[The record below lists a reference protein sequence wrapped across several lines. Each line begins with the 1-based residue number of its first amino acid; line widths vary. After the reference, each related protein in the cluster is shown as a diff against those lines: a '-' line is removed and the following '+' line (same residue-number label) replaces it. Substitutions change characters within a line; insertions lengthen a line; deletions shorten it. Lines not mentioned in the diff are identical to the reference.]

1 MPARCAQDLPGYAVG
16 GLAGGEDKEAFW
28 TVVEHCL
35 ARLPE
40 HKPRYVMGVGYP
52 LDMVVCAALGA
63 DMYDCVYPTR
73 TARFGTALVPTGL
86 LNLKKTQFENDPR
99 PVDEDCDC
107 LCCREYSRAFLHTTA
122 TKETV
127 AAQLL
132 TIHNIAY
139 TQRLTR
145 EMHEAIKDGTF
156 GEYVLNYMTTMYPK
170 GNPPQW
176 ACDALRYAGID
187 VREGRILE
195 EHETPREHAY

>member
-1 MPARCAQDLPGYAVG
+1 M
-16 GLAGGEDKEAFW
+16 
-28 TVVEHCL
+28 
-35 ARLPE
+35 
-40 HKPRYVMGVGYP
+40 
-52 LDMVVCAALGA
+52 
-63 DMYDCVYPTR
+63 
-73 TARFGTALVPTGL
+73 
-86 LNLKKTQFENDPR
+86 
-99 PVDEDCDC
+99 DEDCDC